1 MNLLTVLILYNDE
14 SEKLIPTFKQNILD
28 RTIDDNKIN
37 FVEQKIEKEEEFMF
51 KNKSDLDRFDSK
63 YLLVANAFDLCELN
77 QPSLD
82 ELEANDYDLMQ
93 NIFVIK
99 SGNDYIF
106 PLESEVNKM
115 YYNKIIKVSHLRDL
129 ISYENTYFEELL
141 YLLYLEK
148 DISIGDFPLLYYTV
162 THCCPTLHNY
172 GDEEIDDSITYT
184 IDGIEYNAN
193 LQLKSIIPLAKEYLS
208 ARELYDMNYSASVN
222 VPIIMSLIDNNKS
235 YRMAQKIF
243 LGTYSVNEIV
253 NGEIIYLKIEDKDD
267 MPPFVKI
274 LYQMSNDVD
283 FGLNIIIDIKDTK
296 KRDAVNST
304 IINNI
309 EVPYKVYDM
318 PKDKSDKDFINS
330 LSYKY
335 TWIISDSV
343 EKVFLIEKSVQ
354 TNDCDFI
361 IFGQERD
368 KIRNVSELQ
377 EDMPSTENMW
387 VKTDILKEQGTL
399 DFKLE
404 KGSVMFNIRKVYK

>member
-28 RTIDDNKIN
+28 RTIEDNKIN
-37 FVEQKIEKEEEFMF
+37 FVEQKIEREEEFMF
-51 KNKSDLDRFDSK
+51 KSKSDLDRFDSK

-129 ISYENTYFEELL
+129 ISYEDTYFEELL

-148 DISIGDFPLLYYTV
+148 DISIGNFPLLYYTV
-162 THCCPTLHNY
+162 THCCPALHNY
-172 GDEEIDDSITYT
+172 EDEEIDDSITYT

-222 VPIIMSLIDNNKS
+222 VPIIMGLIDNNKS

-283 FGLNIIIDIKDTK
+283 FSLNIIIDTKDTE
-296 KRDAVNST
+296 KRDVINMN
-304 IINNI
+304 ILNNI

-335 TWIISDSV
+335 TWIISNNV

-361 IFGQERD
+361 VFGQERD

-404 KGSVMFNIRKVYK
+404 EGSVMFNIRKVYK